1 MSARLLWVLF
11 GLLAGAAVAMAQG
24 GDVGLL
30 VRVDANLDTHAVE
43 QIKNRVEAA
52 RSHGADRPSK
62 VIFWF
67 TPKDQDTTGTSY
79 GAYGDL
85 AEAIQRWKDVNTV
98 AFVSRKLTG
107 HAVLPALCCNELA
120 MSKEASIGEVVPPG
134 ADPLDGLAKKGY
146 ETLLGEAK
154 PAHFAIVRKMYD
166 KSVRL
171 MKGEKNKAP
180 WYYDSLDKAKFE
192 KEGGTATDTKPIL
205 DAGIVGLFTSDQ
217 MGQFGLRKLAAQ
229 NVNDLAALL
238 SIAPGS
244 LRDDPIGGRA
254 PAPYR
259 YVLRDALNQ
268 SVRETVTRSI
278 REVVRNGGNTL
289 FLQLECDEGD
299 AAAARDLAD
308 DLIKF
313 QFPEVGDGLRI
324 VAFIP
329 NNANNTSVIVAL
341 GCSKVVMSTR
351 KSMGEGTPEG
361 TFGDFA
367 PYMKKTNQGPEVLGP
382 MLADLADKQNLPANV
397 LRGMVDK
404 DLVLVQVRGAKDK
417 RKTAVMIQAQA
428 DAEKADWTQE
438 RVIKNKN
445 ELLKLTATEAKQF
458 GLVSAVIDGTTIADV
473 YALEGID
480 AAKVKEAT
488 PDWLNVFRS
497 ALQLPV
503 VTTILVIVGFIGLIL
518 ELKVPGTTVPGI
530 IAALC
535 FVLLFWAWA
544 PVSGQLAWLA
554 GLLFVLGLILIL
566 LEVFVLPGFGVAG
579 VIGILLMLA
588 AIVLVTLDKIPEN
601 GSQWI
606 DVGKKLA
613 VYVFA
618 LIGAGVISFLIAR
631 FLPKVPVAN
640 RMVLAPTADREAVD
654 PTILP
659 GAAQAA
665 SLLGAIGV
673 AGTDLRPAG
682 VVQFGEEFVDVVS
695 DGGFIPVGTR
705 VQVVEVEGTR
715 IVVKEV

>member
-1 MSARLLWVLF
+1 MPARLLLVLVGVLVSV
-11 GLLAGAAVAMAQG
+11 GLALAQG
-24 GDVGLL
+24 GDTGLL
-30 VRVDANLDTHAVE
+30 VRVDGNLDTNAVE
-43 QIKNRVEAA
+43 RIKNRVGTALA
-52 RSHGADRPSK
+52 RGADRPSK
-62 VIFWF
+62 IIFWF
-67 TPKDQDTTGTSY
+67 TPKDQDTASTSY
-79 GAYGDL
+79 GASFDL
-85 AEAIQRWKDVNTV
+85 AKSISEWRDVNTI
-98 AFVSRKLTG
+98 AFVSRKLSG

-120 MSKEASIGEVVPPG
+120 MSKEATIGEVVPAG
-134 ADPLDGLAKKGY
+134 AEPLGRIDRLGY
-146 ETLLGEAK
+146 EALLGEAK
-154 PAHFAIVRKMYD
+154 PAHFAVVRKMYD

-171 MKGEKNKAP
+171 MVGSKNKAD
-180 WYYDSLDKAKFE
+180 WYYDSLDVEKFK
-192 KEGGTATDTKPIL
+192 KEGGTVANTKPVL
-205 DAGIVGLFTSDQ
+205 EAGIVGLFTSEQ
-217 MGQFGLRKLAAQ
+217 MGQFGLRKLAVQ
-229 NVNDLAALL
+229 NVNDLATLL
-238 SIAPGS
+238 NISPGS
-244 LRDDPIGGRA
+244 LRDDPLGGRA
-254 PAPYR
+254 PSAYR
-259 YVLRDALNQ
+259 YVLRDSINQ

-278 REVVRNGGNTL
+278 RDVVRNGGNLL

-308 DLIKF
+308 DLLKF
-313 QFPEVGDGLRI
+313 QYPEAGEGLRV

-341 GCSKVVMSTR
+341 GCSKIVMSTR

-382 MLADLADKQNLPANV
+382 MLADLADKQNLSANV

-404 DLVLVQVRGAKDK
+404 ELVLVQVRGVKDK
-417 RKTAVMIQAQA
+417 RKTAVMVQSQA
-428 DAEKADWTQE
+428 DAEKADWNTE
-438 RVIKNKN
+438 RVIKNHN
-445 ELLKLTATEAKQF
+445 ELLRLTATEARQL
-458 GLVSAVIDGTTIADV
+458 GLVSTVIDGNSIADV
-473 YALEGID
+473 YSLEGID
-480 AAKVKEAT
+480 GTKVKEAT
-488 PDWLNVFRS
+488 PDWLNAFRS
-497 ALQLPV
+497 ALQLPI

-535 FVLLFWAWA
+535 FILLFWAWA

-554 GLLFVLGLILIL
+554 GLLFILGLILIL
-566 LEVFVLPGFGVAG
+566 LEVFVLPGFGVSG

-613 VYVFA
+613 IYVFA
-618 LIGAGVISFLIAR
+618 LIGAGVVSFLIAR

-640 RMVLAPTADREAVD
+640 RMVLAPTAEREATD

-673 AGTDLRPAG
+673 TSTVLRPAG
-682 VVQFGEEFVDVVS
+682 TVQFGEEFVDVVS
-695 DGGFIPVGTR
+695 DGGFIPAGTR